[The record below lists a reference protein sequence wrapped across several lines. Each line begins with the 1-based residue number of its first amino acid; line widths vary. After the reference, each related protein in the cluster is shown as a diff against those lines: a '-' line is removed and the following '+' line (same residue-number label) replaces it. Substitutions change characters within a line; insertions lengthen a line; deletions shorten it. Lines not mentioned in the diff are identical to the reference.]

1 MFSGILLINKPK
13 NITSFEVIN
22 RIKKNFKIKKIGHA
36 GTLDSFATGLLIAGI
51 NEGTKLLTLFME
63 REKVYVATFVLGK
76 TTDTL
81 DETGTVIN
89 EYSVPLPDITIIKQ
103 EIKSF
108 VGELL
113 QVPPVFSAIKI
124 KGKRA
129 SDLVRMGEKIE
140 IEPRVIK
147 ISDISIVDY
156 NLPEIT
162 VKIKCSKGTYV
173 RAIARDLGEKLNTG
187 AYVKELQ
194 RIEISPFSINDARS
208 LDEIL
213 SYTAVESL
221 ALPLLDATPFL
232 KKIEVSEKE
241 SHALKKGVKI
251 LKTGILNEGKMLA
264 VKEKEAVAIVDVE
277 FKDNE
282 CMIKPVRVFN

>member
-22 RIKKNFKIKKIGHA
+22 LIKKHFKIKKIGHA

-51 NEGTKLLTLFME
+51 NEGTKLMSLFME

-81 DETGTVIN
+81 DETGKVID
-89 EYSVPLPDITIIKQ
+89 EYSKALPDISIMKQ
-103 EIKSF
+103 ELKSF
-108 VGELL
+108 VGEIS
-113 QVPPVFSAIKI
+113 QVPPKFSAIKI
-124 KGKRA
+124 NGNRA

-140 IEPRVIK
+140 IGPRI
-147 ISDISIVDY
+147 INIYDISILGY

-162 VKIKCSKGTYV
+162 VKIRCSKGTYV

-194 RIEISPFSINDARS
+194 RLEISPFKVSDARS

-213 SYTAVESL
+213 SSPAIQNV
-221 ALPLLDATPFL
+221 AIPLVDSIPFL
-232 KKIEVSEKE
+232 NKIEVSEEEK
-241 SHALKKGVKI
+241 HAIKKGIRIEKKCV
-251 LKTGILNEGKMLA
+251 LNEGKMLA
-264 VKEKEAVAIVDVE
+264 IKEKEAVAIVDVE
-277 FKDNE
+277 VKDNVY
-282 CMIKPVRVFN
+282 MVKPVRVFN